1 MRVCLGFRM
10 QCVLENHSRIVGPKF
25 SRVTGSGDAM
35 IKALRFSAALVT
47 VALAAGCGEAGNPE
61 PAQTVG
67 MVRSGLGIPP
77 TTSVP
82 LELSVN
88 EDSPLFIT
96 GGNAITVADPDSP
109 ILNVQIIVTNGVFVP
124 GTDPDVVIS
133 GSGTFSVALTGSPAA
148 INNALSSSR
157 YSPALDFFGDAQF
170 QITANDSDGNVSAT
184 GVMTIHVL
192 PFNDPPTNIVPTGV
206 QAATEDVP
214 RTFPLPVNDV
224 DLGSEPIVITL
235 TASNG
240 TVMTLPT
247 TSGLTFLN
255 ASDGNNDPAMHF
267 QGLLPDVN
275 AALNGLTVTPALNY
289 IGNST
294 VVIKSED
301 LGKTGAGEPG
311 ADTDTVTLF
320 WAAVNDA
327 PVNAFPVAQTVVED
341 SSLTFSAANA
351 NGLSTS
357 DVDVTTALLQ
367 ITLEANGGTLN
378 LGNPGMVSF
387 NSGDG
392 AGDALMTFTGTQV
405 AVNAALN
412 GTVFTPF
419 PNFAGTATVKMISL
433 DLGNSGSGGA
443 RKDEDIVTVNV
454 TGLNDAPVN
463 TVPGTQ
469 TTNEDVARAFS
480 SSNGNLITVADVDA
494 PTLQVSLT
502 VTNGTLTLAG
512 TTGLSFQSGD
522 GNSDPSMVFTGAVGS
537 LNGAL
542 NGLTFRPTA
551 NFFGSATLEVRTS
564 DLGASGSGGP
574 FEDVDSIQITIAS
587 VNDLPDAVNDTLVL
601 LEDSGSTNVP
611 VLTNDGFAPDPGET
625 LTITSATQG
634 ANGSTT
640 FSALGV
646 TYQPN
651 PHFNGTDSFSYT
663 ISDGNGGEDTATV
676 LVTVTSVNDNP
687 EAVADTVTLQQNS
700 GANTLSVLSND
711 SFAPDLGETL
721 TITAVSA
728 PDPLASGS
736 VVIGTGGRNL
746 VFTPVDGYVGPV
758 TFTYTV
764 SDGNGGT
771 DTAVVTLTVVAVNNA
786 PVNTLPPPPRTVEDT
801 QLVFSTTV
809 GNPISV
815 TDANSG
821 TLTVQISV
829 TNGTFTLGAVTGL
842 TVSGNNS
849 ALVTAQGTLAALNN
863 GLNNSRYQPTPNF
876 NGESSLTLTSSDST
890 GETTT
895 NSLLINV
902 DAVND
907 SPVNTLPTTVQAG
920 IEDEP
925 KTFTSILVSDVDVGA
940 ATLSVTLTADNETV
954 ITLPT
959 TSGLVFVAPA
969 DGVDDATMTF
979 VGPLTAVNTALN
991 GLTVTPK
998 LNFIGTSTLVLTTND
1013 LGNSGVPGSPAR
1025 QDTDTLNFAWG
1036 AVNDAP
1042 VNAVPPAQATIEE
1055 TPLTL
1060 SSAAGNGLSA
1070 SDVDVSGG
1078 LLQMTLNTAGGVLT
1092 LGSSTGL
1099 SFSAGDGSSD
1109 STMTFRGTL
1118 ATLNAA
1124 LDSVVFTPNANFD
1137 GAASVTLITNDLGNS
1152 GNGGARQDTDTVTIN
1167 VAGVNDAPVF
1177 TTPGAQVT
1185 NEDVAR
1191 VFSTGNGNLLT
1202 VADVDAPTLQIS
1214 LAGIN
1219 GTLTLGGKAGLTFQA
1234 GDGTADA
1241 TMVFTGA
1248 VAALNTA
1255 LNGLSFAPTAN
1266 YNGPAS
1272 LELLVTDL
1280 GATGSGGSKSDP
1292 RTVAITVTS
1301 VNDVPDATND
1311 SLTVAEDDG
1320 AIPLGVLGNDSI
1332 APDSGETL
1340 VVTAATQGTNG
1351 ATTFTASGVT
1361 YQPNANFNGTD
1372 SFSYTVSDG
1381 NGGVDTATVVVTV
1394 TAVNDRPTAGNDNA
1408 TVLQNSVA
1416 NLIHVLNNDS
1426 AAPDLGETLSLVS
1439 VVTAPANGTAF
1450 INGNSISYNPT
1461 AAYSGP
1467 DLLTYL
1473 VSDGNGGTAE
1483 GTVTIDVVA
1492 VNTQPVNTL
1501 PTNQQT
1507 IEDIALFFSSAGGNP
1522 ISVAD
1527 ANNPALT
1534 VQIAVTNG
1542 VFKLGG
1548 TTGLTTVSGDNTANV
1563 TAGGQ
1568 ITALN
1573 TALNNARFI
1582 PALNYSG
1589 QATLQIISSD
1599 SNGES
1604 KTDVLNLVVTAV
1616 NDPPVNTGLSPSVTG
1631 LEDTPRTFASFSIT
1645 DADVGAAQ
1653 LSVSLTSSNGTR
1665 IGLSSTDGINFAP
1678 GSTDTVMS
1686 FTGPLPRVNAAIN
1699 GLTVT
1704 PPPDFIGSSTLQI
1717 VTSDLGS
1724 NGSGGERVDSDSVN
1738 IQWNSDNDAPLNA
1751 VPGPQAMLEEGLL
1764 VFSSSSGNALSVSDV
1779 DMGAGLARVTLTATN
1794 GRLFLGNPGAVTMVT
1809 GTGTNET
1816 TMAFTGTLAAVN
1828 TALDGTSYAP
1838 NVNFVGAATL
1848 TVLTSDLGNTGGTAK
1863 LDTDVIAITVNGVND
1878 APVNSIPGD
1887 QFLNEDTSLQFSTA
1901 NGNRVNVADVDAAS
1915 LQVTLSSANGTV
1927 ALGTKTGLT
1936 FQAGTGVAATTMTFT
1951 GPLASL
1957 ATALNT
1963 LVFVPTPNFQ
1973 GLGSVTVLTR
1983 DLGATGAG
1991 IAEQDEDTISI
2002 LVAPQNDPPDAVND
2016 AFTVLEDA
2024 PVTVLDVLGND
2035 TAAPDVGE
2043 TLTITGVA
2051 AAPNGTVTTD
2061 GSTLSFRP
2069 AANFSGSSVFTYTVN
2084 DGSGGTDT
2092 ATVTV
2097 TVTPANDPPDAVDDS
2112 FSVPQ
2117 YSGATVLA
2125 VLGNDTVA
2133 PDLGETL
2140 LITSFVA
2147 PANGTVVLTGGGS
2160 GLTYRPATNYTGPDS
2175 FSYTVSDGQGGS
2187 DTAQVTVNV
2196 TPVDVTP
2203 VATNDTAT
2211 LSEDSTLTVD
2221 VLAND
2226 TGTGNTPLT
2235 VVVETAPTHG
2245 SAVVQPDNQVLY
2257 TPEANYN
2264 GADSFTYRITDAD
2277 SDTVTATVTLT
2288 ITPANDLPVAV
2299 ADQATTEE
2307 DVSVRIAVQAN
2318 DTGAVDLPVTL
2329 AVVTNPANGTTTVE
2343 ADGAITYA
2351 PNANYSGTDTVT
2363 YRLTDGQ
2370 ADVSEAVVTVT
2381 VTPVNDNPVAVGDAA
2396 STRAGDSITINVV
2409 ANDTDVDADTL
2420 TVDAVVPSAKATTTI
2435 VGNQVVY
2442 VPKAG
2447 QVGSDTFQYTVVDG
2461 QGGTATATVTVGVGI
2476 DSDDDGLV
2484 DLDEAA
2490 AGTDPF
2496 NQDTDG
2502 DQILDGPE
2510 VNVVGT
2516 DVLDD
2521 DSDNDGL
2528 LDGNEDENRNGVL
2541 DTGETDPMVADTDQD
2556 GLQDGTELGLA
2567 RAQGSDTLA
2576 SAFLPDLDPS
2586 TTSDPRNPDTDN
2598 GGLEDG
2604 EEDSNHNGRV
2614 DPGETSPLHATDD
2627 RPADADTD
2635 GDGVPDATDNCLGI
2649 ANVGQADEDADGVGD
2664 VCDLADQTGCGG
2676 CASGGQ
2682 EGSPGP
2688 TALIVLMALL
2698 LAVARGHHRLVRR

>member
-1 MRVCLGFRM
+1 
-10 QCVLENHSRIVGPKF
+10 
-25 SRVTGSGDAM
+25 M
-35 IKALRFSAALVT
+35 IKSLKVSAALVA
-47 VALAAGCGEAGNPE
+47 VALAAGCGESPNLD
-61 PAQTVG
+61 PAQAVG
-67 MVRSGLGIPP
+67 TVRSGLGLPP
-77 TTSVP
+77 GNTFP
-82 LELSVN
+82 AELTVN
-88 EDSPLFIT
+88 EDSPLIFA
-96 GGNAITVADPDSP
+96 GANAISVTDPDSA
-109 ILNVQIIVTNGVFVP
+109 IINVQIIVTNGVFVP
-124 GTDPDVVIS
+124 GTDSSVTIS
-133 GSGTFSVALTGSPAA
+133 GSGTFSVALTGPPDK
-148 INNALSSSR
+148 INLALASSR
-157 YSPALDFFGDAQF
+157 YTPALDFNGDAQL
-170 QITANDSDGNVSAT
+170 QITSNDSDGNVSPT

-240 TVMTLPT
+240 TLMTLPT
-247 TSGLTFLN
+247 ISGLTFLDS
-255 ASDGNNDPAMHF
+255 SDGTNDPAMKF
-267 QGLLPDVN
+267 QGLLPNVN
-275 AALNGLTVTPALNY
+275 AALNGLTVTPPLNY

-327 PVNAFPVAQTVVED
+327 PVNAIPVAQTVVED
-341 SSLTFSAANA
+341 SSLTFSTANA
-351 NGLSTS
+351 NALTTS

-367 ITLEANGGTLN
+367 ITLDATGGTLN
-378 LGNPGMVSF
+378 LGSPGSVSF
-387 NSGDG
+387 SSGDG
-392 AGDALMTFTGTQV
+392 AGDGSMTFTGTLV

-419 PNFAGTATVKMISL
+419 PNFAGPATVRMTSN

-443 RKDEDIVTVNV
+443 RTDVDTVNV
-454 TGLNDAPVN
+454 TVTGVNDAPVN
-463 TVPGTQ
+463 SVPGTQ
-469 TTNEDVARAFS
+469 NTNEDVARAFS
-480 SSNGNLITVADVDA
+480 SGNGNLIAVADVDA
-494 PTLQVSLT
+494 PTLEVSLS
-502 VTNGTLTLAG
+502 VDDGSLTLGGTAG
-512 TTGLSFQSGD
+512 ISFQSGD
-522 GNSDPSMVFTGAVGS
+522 GSADPSMVFTGTVAS
-537 LNGAL
+537 LNTAL
-542 NGLTFRPTA
+542 NGLTFRPTPNA
-551 NFFGSATLEVRTS
+551 SGAVTLEVRTS

-574 FEDVDSIQITIAS
+574 LEALSFVQINVNE
-587 VNDLPDAVNDTLVL
+587 VNDQPDAVNDTLVV
-601 LEDSGSTNVP
+601 LEDSDPTNVP
-611 VLTNDGFAPDPGET
+611 VLGNDTFAPDLNET
-625 LTITSATQG
+625 LTISSATQG
-634 ANGSTT
+634 SNGTT
-640 FSALGV
+640 SLVGGV
-646 TYQPN
+646 LTYQPN
-651 PHFNGTDSFSYT
+651 PNFNGTDSFSYT
-663 ISDGNGGEDTATV
+663 LSDGRGGVDTASV
-676 LVTVTSVNDNP
+676 LVTVTSVNDEP
-687 EAVADTVTLQQNS
+687 TAVADGFTLQQNS
-700 GANTLSVLSND
+700 GANALSVLSND
-711 SFAPDLGETL
+711 SAAPDLGETL
-721 TITAVSA
+721 TITAVTAAA
-728 PDPLASGS
+728 PSGS
-736 VVIGTGGRNL
+736 VVIGSGGRSL
-746 VFTPVDGYVGPV
+746 VYTPVDGFVGDV

-764 SDGNGGT
+764 SDGNGLT
-771 DTAVVTLTVVAVNNA
+771 DTALVTVTVVAVNND
-786 PVNTLPPPPRTVEDT
+786 PVNTLPPPQRTIEDT
-801 QLVFSTTV
+801 QLLFSV
-809 GNPISV
+809 AGGNPISV

-829 TNGTFTLGAVTGL
+829 TNGTFTLGATTGL
-842 TVSGNNS
+842 TVTGNTS
-849 ALVTAQGTLAALNN
+849 ALVTAQGTLSALNS

-876 NGESSLTLTSSDST
+876 NGGSLLTITSSDST
-890 GETTT
+890 GATTP
-895 NSLLINV
+895 NSLTITV
-902 DAVND
+902 EAVND
-907 SPVNTLPTTVQAG
+907 SPVNTLPTTVQTG

-940 ATLSVTLTADNETV
+940 ATLRLTLTADNETV

-959 TSGLVFVAPA
+959 TSGLTFTGAG

-979 VGPLTAVNTALN
+979 EGPLTAVNTALN

-998 LNFIGTSTLVLTTND
+998 LNFIGTSTLVLSTND
-1013 LGNSGVPGSPAR
+1013 LGNSGVQGSPAPAR
-1025 QDTDTLNFAWG
+1025 EDTDTLNFAWG
-1036 AVNDAP
+1036 SVNDAP
-1042 VNAVPPAQATIEE
+1042 VNAVPSTQTTTEE
-1055 TPLTL
+1055 APLTL
-1060 SSAAGNGLSA
+1060 SSAGGNGLSA

-1092 LGSSTGL
+1092 LGSTTGL

-1109 STMTFRGTL
+1109 ATMTFRGTL
-1118 ATLNAA
+1118 ASLNAA
-1124 LDSVVFTPNANFD
+1124 LDSVVFAPNSNFD
-1137 GAASVTLITNDLGNS
+1137 GAATVTLITSDLGNS
-1152 GNGGARQDTDTVTIN
+1152 GNGGARQDTDTFTIN
-1167 VAGVNDAPVF
+1167 VTGVNDAPVF
-1177 TTPGAQVT
+1177 NIPGPQVT

-1191 VFSTGNGNLLT
+1191 VFSAGNGNLLT
-1202 VADVDAPTLQIS
+1202 VADVDAPTLQVS
-1214 LAGIN
+1214 LAGDN
-1219 GTLTLGGKAGLTFQA
+1219 GTLTLGGKTGLTFQA
-1234 GDGTADA
+1234 GDGTADGA
-1241 TMVFTGA
+1241 MVFTGA

-1255 LNGLSFAPTAN
+1255 LNGLSFTPTAN
-1266 YNGPAS
+1266 YNGAAS
-1272 LELLVTDL
+1272 VTLLVSDL
-1280 GATGSGGSKSDP
+1280 GATGSGGSKSDS

-1320 AIPLGVLGNDSI
+1320 AIPLDVLGNDSF
-1332 APDSGETL
+1332 APDFSETL
-1340 VVTAATQGTNG
+1340 VITAATQGTNG
-1351 ATTFTASGVT
+1351 ATTFTATGVT
-1361 YQPNANFNGTD
+1361 YRPNANFNGTD
-1372 SFSYTVSDG
+1372 SFSYSVSDG

-1394 TAVNDRPTAGNDNA
+1394 TAVNDAPSAVSDVA
-1408 TVLQNSVA
+1408 TVLQNSTG
-1416 NLIHVLNNDS
+1416 NLINVLNNDS
-1426 AAPDLGETLSLVS
+1426 AAPDLGETLSLLAVAS
-1439 VVTAPANGTAF
+1439 APTNGTAF

-1467 DLLTYL
+1467 DSLTYTL
-1473 VSDGNGGTAE
+1473 SDGNGGTAQ

-1492 VNTQPVNTL
+1492 VNTRPVNTL
-1501 PTNQQT
+1501 PSQQQT
-1507 IEDIALFFSSAGGNP
+1507 LEDIALVFSNTGGNP

-1527 ANNPALT
+1527 ANNPSLT
-1534 VQIAVTNG
+1534 VQISVTNG

-1548 TTGLTTVSGDNTANV
+1548 TTNLTTISGDNSANV
-1563 TAGGQ
+1563 TAGGP
-1568 ITALN
+1568 ISALN
-1573 TALNNARFI
+1573 TALNNARFT
-1582 PALNYSG
+1582 PAANYSG
-1589 QATLQIISSD
+1589 QATLQLISSD

-1604 KTDVLNLVVTAV
+1604 TASLLNLVVSAV
-1616 NDPPVNTGLSPSVTG
+1616 NDPPVNTGLSASVTG
-1631 LEDTPRTFASFSIT
+1631 VEDTPRTFATFSIT

-1653 LSVSLTSSNGTR
+1653 LSVSLTASNGTR
-1665 IGLSSTDGINFAP
+1665 ISLSSTDGINFAP

-1699 GLTVT
+1699 GLTIT
-1704 PPPDFIGSSTLQI
+1704 PPPDFIGSSTLDI

-1724 NGSGGERVDSDSVN
+1724 NGAGGERVDSDTVT
-1738 IQWNSDNDAPLNA
+1738 ITWNSDNDAPVNS
-1751 VPGPQAMLEEGLL
+1751 VSGPQAMLEEGLL
-1764 VFSSSSGNALSVSDV
+1764 VFSSSTGNGLSISDV

-1816 TMAFTGTLAAVN
+1816 TMAFTGTLTAVN
-1828 TALDGTSYAP
+1828 TALNGTSFAP
-1838 NVNFVGAATL
+1838 NVNFAGAATL
-1848 TVLTSDLGNTGGTAK
+1848 TVLTSDLGNTGGSAK
-1863 LDTDVIAITVNGVND
+1863 TDTDVIAITVNGVND
-1878 APVNSIPGD
+1878 APVNSVPGD
-1887 QFLNEDTSLQFSTA
+1887 QFLNEDTSLLFSTA

-1927 ALGTKTGLT
+1927 ALGTKTNLT
-1936 FQAGTGVAATTMTFT
+1936 FQAGNGNAATTMTFT
-1951 GPLASL
+1951 GQLANL

-1973 GLGSVTVLTR
+1973 GLASVTVLTR

-2002 LVAPQNDPPDAVND
+2002 LVSPLNDPPDAVND
-2016 AFTVLEDA
+2016 AFTVMEDA

-2035 TAAPDVGE
+2035 TFAPDVGE

-2084 DGSGGTDT
+2084 DGNGGSDT

-2097 TVTPANDPPDAVDDS
+2097 TITPANDPPDAVDDS

-2125 VLGNDTVA
+2125 VLANDTVA
-2133 PDLGETL
+2133 PDVGETL

-2147 PANGTVVLTGGGS
+2147 AAHGTVVLTGGGS
-2160 GLTYRPATNYTGPDS
+2160 GLTYQPATNYTGPDA

-2187 DTAQVTVNV
+2187 DTAQVTINV

-2235 VVVETAPTHG
+2235 LVVETAPTHG
-2245 SAVVQPDNQVLY
+2245 SAVVQSDNRVLY
-2257 TPEANYN
+2257 TPQANYN
-2264 GADSFTYRITDAD
+2264 GPDSFTYRITDAD
-2277 SDTVTATVTLT
+2277 LDTVTATVALT

-2299 ADQATTEE
+2299 ADQATTAE
-2307 DVSVRIAVQAN
+2307 DVSVRIVVQGN
-2318 DTGAVDLPVTL
+2318 DTGAVDLPVT
-2329 AVVTNPANGTTTVE
+2329 VTVFTNPVRGTTIVE

-2351 PNANYSGTDTVT
+2351 PNANYAGTDTFT
-2363 YRLTDGQ
+2363 YRLSDAQ
-2370 ADVSEAVVTVT
+2370 ADQSDAVVTVT
-2381 VTPVNDNPVAVGDAA
+2381 VTPVNDNPVAMGDAA
-2396 STRAGDSITINVV
+2396 STRAGASITIDVA
-2409 ANDTDVDADTL
+2409 ANDTDVDGDVL
-2420 TVDAVVPSAKATTTI
+2420 TVDSVVPSAKATTTI
-2435 VGNQVVY
+2435 VNNQVVY

-2461 QGGTATATVTVGVGI
+2461 QGGTASATVSVGVGI

-2502 DQILDGPE
+2502 DLILDGPE

-2567 RAQGSDTLA
+2567 AAQGSDTLA
-2576 SAFLPDLDPS
+2576 SFFLPDLDPS
-2586 TTSDPRNPDTDN
+2586 TTTDPRNPDTDN

-2604 EEDSNHNGRV
+2604 DEDANHNGRV
-2614 DPGETSPLHATDD
+2614 DNGETSPLHATDD

-2649 ANVGQADEDADGVGD
+2649 ANASQADADADGTGD
-2664 VCDLADQTGCGG
+2664 VCDLTEPPGCGG

-2682 EGSPGP
+2682 DGSPGP
-2688 TALIVLMALL
+2688 TTLIALMALL
-2698 LAVARGHHRLVRR
+2698 LALARGHHRLVRR